1 MAPATST
8 SLSSK
13 RPLKPSRFPVAR
25 IKKIMQLDEEVG
37 KLASAT
43 PVMVSKSLECFLQ
56 LLVEET
62 AKEARSRGSK
72 KLTAYHLK
80 ATINATPSFDFLRD
94 IVSTIPD
101 PTVAEPRAGPS
112 TSTATRG
119 PRKPSDPFG
128 GDGGVPATKKP
139 RGRKPKKETEME
151 GNGYDEAGMPYP
163 GQAVEQTAQGSLP
176 MLGTWRR
183 DMEGGGGTGPGGRGM
198 YDDYEDDDDDY

>member
-1 MAPATST
+1 MFLATAGGRDCQGSPLERLQKAD
-8 SLSSK
+8 SVSSV
-13 RPLKPSRFPVAR
+13 REMRFLMGHV
-25 IKKIMQLDEEVG
+25 
-37 KLASAT
+37 
-43 PVMVSKSLECFLQ
+43 
-56 LLVEET
+56 VERR
-62 AKEARSRGSK
+62 ADFQSS
-72 KLTAYHLK
+72 K

-94 IVSTIPD
+94 IVSAIPD

-128 GDGGVPATKKP
+128 GDGGGPVTKKP
-139 RGRKPKKETEME
+139 RGRKPKKEKDME
-151 GNGYDEAGMPYP
+151 GNGHDEAGMPYP
-163 GQAVEQTAQGSLP
+163 GEAVDQAAQGSLP